1 MSYLFATATEEQAM
15 LSRIGVD
22 SIDQL
27 LQQIPKPLQ
36 LDKLLDL
43 PPALSEMELEQH
55 LRQLA
60 SQSSGA
66 TSRMCFQ
73 GGGAYDHYIPS
84 VVDEITGRGEY
95 YTAYTPYQAEASQG
109 TLQAFFEYQTMIC
122 QLTGMQVS
130 NASLYEGGGSVSEAT
145 LMAMRTTGRTGRVVI
160 AGALHP
166 EYTQVLRTYVGH
178 TSTEVIHIPVGSDG
192 TVDLTKLAGAID
204 ENTAAVIVQNPNFLG
219 NIEDLAA
226 IADLTHA
233 KESLMVVSTDPISLG
248 LLARPGELGADIVV
262 AEGQSL
268 GIPLQFGGPYL
279 GILACRNDFI
289 RRMPG
294 RLIGETIDRTGGRC
308 FVLSLQAREQ
318 HIRRDKATSNI
329 CTNQGLMA
337 LRATMFMAQMG
348 PQGFKETA
356 ELCLQKA
363 HYAAR
368 QIAAIPGYT
377 ILFSETPKFKEFVI
391 QAPQSA
397 PTLIEKVAK
406 AGVDIG
412 PALSQFAPIPG
423 MPDTENLLLVAVT
436 EQRTKAQIDHLVNLL
451 K

>member
-1 MSYLFATATEEQAM
+1 MSYLFSTVAEEQEM
-15 LSRIGVD
+15 LARIGVD

-36 LDKLLDL
+36 LDRLLDL

-55 LRQLA
+55 MRALA
-60 SQSSGA
+60 ANSGGVSSR
-66 TSRMCFQ
+66 TCFL

-145 LMAMRTTGRTGRVVI
+145 LMAMRTTGRTGRVVV
-160 AGALHP
+160 AGAVHP
-166 EYTQVLRTYVGH
+166 EYVQVLRTYVGH
-178 TSTEVIHIPVGSDG
+178 TSTEVIHIAAGADG
-192 TVDLTKLAGAID
+192 TVDLAKLAGAID
-204 ENTAAVIVQNPNFLG
+204 EHTAAVVVQNPNFLG
-219 NIEDLAA
+219 NIEDVEA
-226 IADLTHA
+226 IAKLAHD
-233 KESLMVVSTDPISLG
+233 KESLLVCSVDPIGLG
-248 LLARPGELGADIVV
+248 LLARPGDLGADIVV

-308 FVLSLQAREQ
+308 FVLNMQAREQ
-318 HIRRDKATSNI
+318 HIRREKATSNI

-337 LRATMFMAQMG
+337 LRATMYLAQMG
-348 PQGFKETA
+348 PQGMRETA
-356 ELCLQKA
+356 ELCVQKA
-363 HYAAR
+363 HYAAT
-368 QIAAIPGYT
+368 QIAAIPG
-377 ILFSETPKFKEFVI
+377 FSIPYAKTPKFKEFVVKVPGSA
-391 QAPQSA
+391 QA
-397 PTLIEKVAK
+397 IVDKVAA
-406 AGVDIG
+406 AGVDVG
-412 PALSQFAPIPG
+412 PTLSQLAPVPG
-423 MPDTENLLLVAVT
+423 VADTDSLLLVAVT
-436 EQRTKAQIDHLVNLL
+436 EQRTKADIDHLVKLL